1 MQVPYNSAIFPAR
14 LVFYLNHASLQGDK
28 TMLMTIQS
36 KDLSKLVKGAG
47 AGKKPLDIIRLRPM
61 VDFMQL
67 DECRLEIF

>member
-1 MQVPYNSAIFPAR
+1 
-14 LVFYLNHASLQGDK
+14 
-28 TMLMTIQS
+28 MLMTIQS